1 MFTFVLLTQFSGMNS
16 KAFDDFLPKLRI
28 IHKFEKDAPLNYY
41 LILMLLRID
50 YFYHSKSIPDE
61 EIDFVLEKM
70 LDVFQKTQDE
80 DIAMEVIIGVAIK
93 IYFEKMDKRIDKFAE
108 KWGRN
113 VLKNYE
119 KEINLEIESFSD
131 LLLSNASFFQE
142 KFFPNV
148 SLTGIEDLSQVIAVI
163 EGKYFR
169 YMTKKKEFFHDLS
182 FNFE

>member
-1 MFTFVLLTQFSGMNS
+1 MKS
-16 KAFDDFLPKLRI
+16 KVFEDFLPKLRI
-28 IHKFEKDAPLNYY
+28 IHKYEKNAPLNYY

-61 EIDFVLEKM
+61 EIDSVLDKM

-80 DIAMEVIIGVAIK
+80 DLSIVVIIGVTIK

-108 KWGRN
+108 KWGRT
-113 VLKNYE
+113 VLENHE
-119 KEINLEIESFSD
+119 NEINLETESFSD
-131 LLLSNASFFQE
+131 LLLANVSFFQE
-142 KFFPNV
+142 IFFPNV
-148 SLTGIEDLSQVIAVI
+148 SLTGIENLSQVIAVI

-169 YMTKKKEFFHDLS
+169 YMTKKKKFFHDLS